1 MMRVKIANTYNN
13 NLHGIE
19 NILTPKKTD
28 YGHHVY
34 HQYTISSAIRDKI
47 MKELEKNSIGSAI
60 YYPVSLEKQK
70 AFKEVY
76 NDKDSYNN
84 SNYLSNSCLSLP
96 MYPHLS
102 DNDVHQICEIIQNI
116 K

>member
-1 MMRVKIANTYNN
+1 
-13 NLHGIE
+13 
-19 NILTPKKTD
+19 
-28 YGHHVY
+28 
-34 HQYTISSAIRDKI
+34 

-76 NDKDSYNN
+76 SDNTVYTN
-84 SNYLSNSCLSLP
+84 SNSLSRSCLSLP
-96 MYPHLS
+96 MYPHLPE
-102 DNDVHQICEIIQNI
+102 DKVHKICEVIKNI